1 MPWEERRPMDL
12 RKAMIVDLLENNY
25 QIAELSQK
33 YKVSR
38 KTVYKWIKRYA
49 LAGEEGLKERSRA
62 PKYHPNQVGDEVR
75 ALIVVMRIKHRV
87 WGPKKIHHR
96 LGMDH
101 PELRVPAKSTIGKI
115 LKQQGL
121 IGAKRRKLRTPP
133 YLAPLSESLAPND
146 VWTAD
151 FKGQFRTGDGKLCY
165 PLTIVDDCSRYIL
178 LCKALQ
184 HPNHDEVR
192 KWFEWAFCTYGMPK
206 AIRTDNGPPFASHSL
221 GGLSRLAVW
230 FMQLG
235 IKTERIQIGHPEQN
249 GRHERMHRSLK
260 EATAQPPK
268 ANMLLQQEA
277 FDAFVEE
284 YNQERPHEAL
294 NMQTPAAI
302 YEPSSIPFPL
312 TPTKF
317 TYPMDGI
324 VRSVRS
330 NGEIHW
336 NKGKLFIS
344 ENLYHERILLMPTD
358 DNTYEIW
365 FRSTLIGILDKISN
379 KVCSAQDL
387 KPRRGLSP
395 ISTV

>member
-1 MPWEERRPMDL
+1 MPWEDRRPMDL
-12 RKAMIVDLLENNY
+12 RKAMMVDLLENNY
-25 QIAELSQK
+25 QIAELSRK

-38 KTVYKWIKRYA
+38 KTVYKWIKRFRE
-49 LAGEEGLKERSRA
+49 AGEEGLKERNKA
-62 PKYHPNQVGDEVR
+62 PKYHPNQVGDEIR
-75 ALIVVMRIKHRV
+75 ELIVAMRIKHKL
-87 WGPKKIHHR
+87 WGPKKIRHK
-96 LGMDH
+96 LGKDH
-101 PELRVPAKSTIGKI
+101 PEVRVPAKSTIGKI
-115 LKQQGL
+115 LKQEGL
-121 IGAKRRKLRTPP
+121 IGPKRRKLITPP

-146 VWTAD
+146 IWTAD

-178 LCKALQ
+178 LCRALE
-184 HPNHDEVR
+184 HPTHDEVR
-192 KWFEWAFCTYGMPK
+192 KWFAWAFQTYGMPK

-230 FMQLG
+230 FIQLG
-235 IKTERIQIGHPEQN
+235 IKPERIQIGHPEQN

-260 EATAQPPK
+260 QATAKPPK

-277 FDAFVEE
+277 FNAFLEE

-294 NMQTPAAI
+294 NMLTPATI
-302 YEPSSIPFPL
+302 YEPSSIPFPEL
-312 TPTKF
+312 PIKF

-324 VRSVRS
+324 IRSVRS

-358 DNTYEIW
+358 NNTYEIW
-365 FRSTLIGILDKISN
+365 FRSLLIGKLDKISN
-379 KVCSAQDL
+379 KISSSHDL

-395 ISTV
+395 ISPV

>member
-12 RKAMIVDLLENNY
+12 RKAMIVDLLENDY
-25 QIAELSQK
+25 QIAELSRK
-33 YKVSR
+33 YKISR

-49 LAGEEGLKERSRA
+49 LAGEEGLNERSRA

-75 ALIVVMRIKHRV
+75 ELIVTMRIKHRG
-87 WGPKKIHHR
+87 WGPKKIR
-96 LGMDH
+96 QRMSMDH

-121 IGAKRRKLRTPP
+121 IGPKKRKLRTPP

-151 FKGQFRTGDGKLCY
+151 FKGQFRTADGKLCY

-178 LCKALQ
+178 LCRSLE
-184 HPNHDEVR
+184 HPTHDEVR
-192 KWFEWAFCTYGMPK
+192 KWFERVFCTYGMPK

-230 FMQLG
+230 FIQLG
-235 IKTERIQIGHPEQN
+235 IKAERIQIGHPEQN

-260 EATAQPPK
+260 EATAKPPK
-268 ANMLLQQEA
+268 TNMLLQQQA
-277 FDAFVEE
+277 FDSFVEE

-294 NMQTPAAI
+294 NMLTPAAI
-302 YEPSSIPFPL
+302 YEPSSIPFPSI
-312 TPTKF
+312 PIKF
-317 TYPMDGI
+317 TYPADGI
-324 VRSVRS
+324 IRSVRS
-330 NGEIHW
+330 NGEIRW

-358 DNTYEIW
+358 DRTFEIW
-365 FRSTLIGILDKISN
+365 FRSILIGILDKVTNRVYSTH
-379 KVCSAQDL
+379 DP

-395 ISTV
+395 ISPV

>member
-1 MPWEERRPMDL
+1 MPWEERRPMEL
-12 RKAMIVDLLENNY
+12 RKAMIVDLMENNY
-25 QIAELSQK
+25 RIAELSRK

-38 KTVYKWIKRYA
+38 KTVYKWIKRFGH
-49 LAGEEGLKERSRA
+49 AGDEGLKERSRA
-62 PKYHPNQVGDEVR
+62 PKYHPNQTSSEVTE
-75 ALIVVMRIKHRV
+75 LIVTMRIKHRD
-87 WGPKKIHHR
+87 WGPKKIHQR
-96 LGMDH
+96 MGRIY
-101 PELRVPAKSTIGKI
+101 PGIRVPAKSTIGKI

-121 IGAKRRKLRTPP
+121 IGPKRRKLRTPP

-178 LCKALQ
+178 LCKALE
-184 HPNHDEVR
+184 HPAHDEVR
-192 KWFEWAFCTYGMPK
+192 PWFERVFCTYGIPK

-230 FMQLG
+230 FMKLG

-260 EATAQPPK
+260 EAACKPPK
-268 ANMLLQQEA
+268 ANLLLQQQA
-277 FDAFVEE
+277 FDTFMEE
-284 YNQERPHEAL
+284 YNQQRPHEAL
-294 NMQTPAAI
+294 GMQTPADI
-302 YEPSSIPFPL
+302 YEPSSIPFPSI
-312 TPTKF
+312 PTKF
-317 TYPMDGI
+317 TYPVDGI

-330 NGEIHW
+330 NGEIRW

-344 ENLYHERILLMPTD
+344 ENLYHERILLMPI
-358 DNTYEIW
+358 DNQTYEIW
-365 FRSTLIGILDKISN
+365 FRSTFIGLLDKISN
-379 KVCSAQDL
+379 QVFSSIDS

-395 ISTV
+395 ISPV